1 MRITLIALLFISAT
15 HVTAESPMQKT
26 YPPEVCEKI
35 SGTIDFLLELTAQ
48 HWDKLGKQPKNE
60 KAALELSW
68 TMDLAANYT
77 TIYTA
82 FCEKSD

>member
-1 MRITLIALLFISAT
+1 MRIIFIALMIISAT
-15 HVTAESPMQKT
+15 QAAAESPMKKT
-26 YPPEVCEKI
+26 YAPDACEKI
-35 SGTIDFLLELTAQ
+35 SGAIDFLLDLTAQ
-48 HWDKLGKQPKNE
+48 HWDKLGKQPENE

-82 FCEKSD
+82 FCEKDE

>member
-1 MRITLIALLFISAT
+1 MRIILTALVILSAAQA
-15 HVTAESPMQKT
+15 TAETPMKKA
-26 YPPEVCEKI
+26 YPPEACEKI
-35 SGTIDFLLELTAQ
+35 SDTIDFLLDRTAQ
-48 HWDKLGKQPKNE
+48 HWDKLGKQPQNE

-82 FCEKSD
+82 FCEKDE